1 MKQLKKLKFLFFL
14 FVMFFVSACDD
25 DVVGK
30 WDPMQWEYKNVSEGI
45 KIVKPSGKDKE
56 HARYS
61 VEIEVAKSGS
71 LDIVCKNYKSF
82 WFEEYPEINYEGDY
96 STQFTSEY
104 CNMKIEG
111 NTIHCE
117 FSNIERS
124 PSAEFPVVVTAGDI
138 FFRFLIEIK

>member
-1 MKQLKKLKFLFFL
+1 MKPLKKLNILFFL
-14 FVMFFVSACDD
+14 FAMVFITACDD

-30 WDPMQWEYKNVSEGI
+30 WEPMKWEYKNLSEGI
-45 KIVKPSGKDKE
+45 KIFKPTGKDKDQNWTKIKV
-56 HARYS
+56 S
-61 VEIEVAKSGS
+61 KSGS
-71 LDIVCKNYKSF
+71 LDIACKNYKSF

-96 STQFTSEY
+96 HTQFTSEY

-124 PSAEFPVVVTAGDI
+124 PSAEIPVVVTAGDI